1 MKKSVLFIIAIF
13 CLSVSCKKEG
23 TKVTQFSVQFNERA
37 DSVYYDSIAYAIF
50 NYSDIKELKDSSA
63 INNPDVF
70 SQSVKIKKPY
80 SLTLTA
86 GHTYVLKKLDLF
98 DKSGTLLFYIPYRT
112 QINTNSIMT
121 LPFTF
126 KAIDGGYVLGVAKKI
141 NI

>member
-1 MKKSVLFIIAIF
+1 MKKAILLLISTL
-13 CLSVSCKKEG
+13 CLAISCKKEG

-50 NYSDIKELKDSSA
+50 NYSDINDLKDSSA
-63 INNPDVF
+63 INNPNVF
-70 SQSVKIKKPY
+70 SQSVKVERPY
-80 SLTLTA
+80 TLTLTA

-98 DKSGTLLFYIPYRT
+98 NKSGILLFYIPYRT

-126 KAIDGGYVLGVAKKI
+126 KAIDGGYVLGVAKK
-141 NI
+141 N